1 MAAIAPITVNDGQ
14 ATPVAHTFNPVSTNP
29 PTYREN
35 GNSAVPIVGEAEV
48 LVSLKQGSGAVKK
61 AVVTLRVPVLET
73 QAGSSYAGYTAPPKV
88 AYYMQA
94 SLELFLPVR
103 STGAQRKDL
112 RVLAANLLSNAQVIA
127 LVDQLEQP
135 Y

>member
-14 ATPVAHTFNPVSTNP
+14 ATPVAHTFAPISVNP
-29 PTYREN
+29 PVYREN
-35 GNSAVPIVGEAEV
+35 GDAAVPLVGEKEIV
-48 LVSLKQGSGAVKK
+48 ISLKKASGSVQR

-73 QAGSSYAGYTAPPKV
+73 QSGSSYSGYEAPPKV

-94 SLELFLPVR
+94 NLEFLLPQR

-112 RVLAANLLSNAQVIA
+112 RVLAANLLADTQVVS
-127 LVDQLEQP
+127 LVEKYEQP

>member
-1 MAAIAPITVNDGQ
+1 MPAIAAIVINDGQ
-14 ATPVAHTFNPVSTNP
+14 ATPVAHTFNPTQTVP

-35 GNSAVPIVGEAEV
+35 GDSAVPTIGEPEII
-48 LVSLKQGSGAVKK
+48 LTLKKGSGAVQK
-61 AVVTLRVPVLET
+61 AVATLRVPVLET
-73 QAGSSYAGYTAPPKV
+73 TTGSSYSGYEAPPKV

-94 SLELFLPVR
+94 NIELFLPNR

-112 RVLAANLLSNAQVIA
+112 RVLASNLLQNAQLTS
-127 LVDQLEQP
+127 LVEKLEQP